1 MPRTPYPSW
10 CDGLCS
16 LHPDEFPKLDALL
29 SEVFRPGMVA
39 EYPHIYTADD
49 TANLR
54 GGVEG
59 GEGCGAYRH
68 DKTRRVDYGLHG
80 QGCVV
85 KGCCVSS

>member
-39 EYPHIYTADD
+39 EYAHIYTADD

-54 GGVEG
+54 VVVEG
-59 GEGCGAYRH
+59 GEGGGAYRH
-68 DKTRRVDYGLHG
+68 DKTRRVDYGLNG
-80 QGCVV
+80 QGGVV
-85 KGCCVSS
+85 RGCCNSS

>member
-39 EYPHIYTADD
+39 EYAQIYTADD

-54 GGVEG
+54 VVVEG
-59 GEGCGAYRH
+59 GEVVAHIG
-68 DKTRRVDYGLHG
+68 TIRRDASIMG
-80 QGCVV
+80 
-85 KGCCVSS
+85 

>member
-39 EYPHIYTADD
+39 EYAHTYTADD
-49 TANLR
+49 RANLR
-54 GGVEG
+54 VVVEG
-59 GEGCGAYRH
+59 GEVVAHIG
-68 DKTRRVDYGLHG
+68 TIRRDA
-80 QGCVV
+80 
-85 KGCCVSS
+85 SIMS